1 MKKVQVVFPNVEAIL
16 RLFLCLMVTNCFG
29 ERSFSKLQRIKSVL
43 RLTMS
48 QERLADLSIV
58 CVENDK
64 LRLIDFDDTI
74 DEFAASKSRGK
85 MF

>member
-1 MKKVQVVFPNVEAIL
+1 
-16 RLFLCLMVTNCFG
+16 
-29 ERSFSKLQRIKSVL
+29 
-43 RLTMS
+43 MS
-48 QERLADLSIV
+48 QERLSDLSIL

-74 DEFAASKSRGK
+74 DEFEARKSRRK